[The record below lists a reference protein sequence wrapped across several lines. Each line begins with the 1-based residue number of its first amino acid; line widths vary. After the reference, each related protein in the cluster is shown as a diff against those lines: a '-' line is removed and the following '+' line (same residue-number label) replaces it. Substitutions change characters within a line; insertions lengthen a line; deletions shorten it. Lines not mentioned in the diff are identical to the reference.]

1 MVYSNRLVY
10 ITVVVERFQT
20 SVPVQQERWEEEEEE
35 NQEEEEEEEEEEE
48 MQAEEEQWEEVLI
61 IHLNWD
67 YRIFRQTHILFSLF
81 QWVSKFLGRD
91 Q

>member
-35 NQEEEEEEEEEEE
+35 ENQEEEEEEEE
-48 MQAEEEQWEEVLI
+48 MQAE
-61 IHLNWD
+61 
-67 YRIFRQTHILFSLF
+67 
-81 QWVSKFLGRD
+81 
-91 Q
+91 

>member
-35 NQEEEEEEEEEEE
+35 EENQEEEEEEEEE
-48 MQAEEEQWEEVLI
+48 MQAE
-61 IHLNWD
+61 
-67 YRIFRQTHILFSLF
+67 
-81 QWVSKFLGRD
+81 
-91 Q
+91 